1 MKVDQTRRNSLAGV
15 KRSSGNRVVASSDF
29 DSLLISEQKIDAVAA
44 TNRISS
50 VDTVVALQEI
60 TGDNTDER
68 GAKNRAN
75 LILDKLEDIRMGLL
89 MGQIPKSNLEE
100 LSKILILARENSI
113 DSNLLEIIEDIEL
126 RAKIELAKLEMTT
139 SF

>member
-15 KRSSGNRVVASSDF
+15 KRSSGSRGVASSDF
-29 DSLLISEQKIDAVAA
+29 DSLLISEQKIDDVAT

-50 VDTVVALQEI
+50 VDAVVALQEI

-68 GAKNRAN
+68 GAKKRAN

-89 MGQIPKSNLEE
+89 MGQISKSNLEE
-100 LSKILILARENSI
+100 LSKILIVARENSI
-113 DSNLLEIIEDIEL
+113 DANLLEIIEDIEL
-126 RAKIELAKLEMTT
+126 RAKIELAKLEIIN
-139 SF
+139 

>member
-15 KRSSGNRVVASSDF
+15 KRSSGSTGVTSSDF
-29 DSLLISEQKIDAVAA
+29 GSLLTSEQKIDDVAT

-50 VDTVVALQEI
+50 VDAVVALQEI

-89 MGQIPKSNLEE
+89 MGQIPKSNLDE
-100 LSKILILARENSI
+100 LSRILIVARENSI
-113 DSNLLEIIEDIEL
+113 DANLLEIIEDIEL

-139 SF
+139 

>member
-50 VDTVVALQEI
+50 VDAVVGLQEI

-126 RAKIELAKLEMTT
+126 RAKIELAKLEITT
-139 SF
+139 

>member
-15 KRSSGNRVVASSDF
+15 KRSGANRGVVSSDF

-44 TNRISS
+44 NNRISS
-50 VDTVVALQEI
+50 VDAVVALQEI
-60 TGDNTDER
+60 TGDDTDEK

-75 LILDKLEDIRMGLL
+75 FILDKLEDIRMGLL
-89 MGQIPKSNLEE
+89 MGQIPKSNLED
-100 LSKILILARENSI
+100 LSKILIVARKNSI

>member
-15 KRSSGNRVVASSDF
+15 KRSSGNRGVESSDF
-29 DSLLISEQKIDAVAA
+29 DSLLTSEQKIDSVAA

-50 VDTVVALQEI
+50 VDSVVALQEI

-89 MGQIPKSNLEE
+89 LGQIPKTNLEE

-126 RAKIELAKLEMTT
+126 RAKIELAKLAIKT
-139 SF
+139 

>member
-15 KRSSGNRVVASSDF
+15 KRSSGSRGVASSDF
-29 DSLLISEQKIDAVAA
+29 DSLLISEQKIDDVAT

-50 VDTVVALQEI
+50 VDAVVALQEI

-89 MGQIPKSNLEE
+89 MGQISKSNLEE
-100 LSKILILARENSI
+100 LSKILIVARENSI
-113 DSNLLEIIEDIEL
+113 DANLLEIIEDIEL
-126 RAKIELAKLEMTT
+126 RAKIELAKLEIIN
-139 SF
+139 

>member
-15 KRSSGNRVVASSDF
+15 KRSSGNRGVASSDF
-29 DSLLISEQKIDAVAA
+29 DSLLISKKKIDAVAA

-50 VDTVVALQEI
+50 VDAVVGLQEI

-89 MGQIPKSNLEE
+89 LGQIPKTNLEE
-100 LSKILILARENSI
+100 LSQILILARENSI

-126 RAKIELAKLEMTT
+126 RAKIELAKLEIKT
-139 SF
+139 

>member
-15 KRSSGNRVVASSDF
+15 KRSSGKRGVASSDF

-50 VDTVVALQEI
+50 VDAVVALQEI

-126 RAKIELAKLEMTT
+126 RAKIELAKLEIIT
-139 SF
+139 

>member
-15 KRSSGNRVVASSDF
+15 KRSSGSRGVASSDF
-29 DSLLISEQKIDAVAA
+29 DSLLISEQKIDAVA
-44 TNRISS
+44 TSNRISS
-50 VDTVVALQEI
+50 VDAVVALQEI

-89 MGQIPKSNLEE
+89 MGQIPKSNLDE
-100 LSKILILARENSI
+100 LSRILIVARENSI
-113 DSNLLEIIEDIEL
+113 DANLLEIIEDIEL

-139 SF
+139 

>member
-1 MKVDQTRRNSLAGV
+1 MKVDQTRRNSLASV
-15 KRSSGNRVVASSDF
+15 KRSSGNRGVESSDF
-29 DSLLISEQKIDAVAA
+29 DSLLISEQKIDSVAA

-50 VDTVVALQEI
+50 VDAVVGLQEI

-100 LSKILILARENSI
+100 LSKILIVARENSI
-113 DSNLLEIIEDIEL
+113 DSNLLQVIEDIEL
-126 RAKIELAKLEMTT
+126 RAKIELAKLEIIT
-139 SF
+139 

>member
-15 KRSSGNRVVASSDF
+15 KRSSGSRDVASSDF
-29 DSLLISEQKIDAVAA
+29 DSLLISEQKIDTVAA

-50 VDTVVALQEI
+50 VDAVVALQKI
-60 TGDNTDER
+60 TGDNTNER

-100 LSKILILARENSI
+100 LSKILIVARENSI
-113 DSNLLEIIEDIEL
+113 DSSLLEIIGDIEL
-126 RAKIELAKLEMTT
+126 RAKIELAKLETIP
-139 SF
+139 

>member
-15 KRSSGNRVVASSDF
+15 KRSSGSRGVASSDF
-29 DSLLISEQKIDAVAA
+29 DSLLISEQKIDAVAT

-50 VDTVVALQEI
+50 VDAVVALQEI
-60 TGDNTDER
+60 TGDDTDEK

-75 LILDKLEDIRMGLL
+75 FILDKLEDIRMGLL
-89 MGQIPKSNLEE
+89 MGQIPKSNLED
-100 LSKILILARENSI
+100 LSKILIVARKNSI

>member
-15 KRSSGNRVVASSDF
+15 KRSSGSRGAASGDF

-44 TNRISS
+44 SNRISS
-50 VDTVVALQEI
+50 VDAVVALQEI

-89 MGQIPKSNLEE
+89 MGQIPKSNLDE
-100 LSKILILARENSI
+100 LSRILIVARENSI
-113 DSNLLEIIEDIEL
+113 DANLLEIIEDIEL

>member
-1 MKVDQTRRNSLAGV
+1 MKVDQTRRNSPASV
-15 KRSSGNRVVASSDF
+15 KRSSGNRGVESSDF
-29 DSLLISEQKIDAVAA
+29 DSLLTAGQKTDAVAA

-50 VDTVVALQEI
+50 VDAVVALQEI

-113 DSNLLEIIEDIEL
+113 DSNLLEIIEDVEL
-126 RAKIELAKLEMTT
+126 RAKIELAKLEIKT
-139 SF
+139 

>member
-15 KRSSGNRVVASSDF
+15 KRSSGSRGVESSDF
-29 DSLLISEQKIDAVAA
+29 DSLLISEQKIDSVAA
-44 TNRISS
+44 SNRISS
-50 VDTVVALQEI
+50 VDAVVALQEI

-89 MGQIPKSNLEE
+89 VGQIPKSNLED
-100 LSKILILARENSI
+100 LSKILIVARENSI
-113 DSNLLEIIEDIEL
+113 DANLLEIIEDIEL

-139 SF
+139 SL

>member
-1 MKVDQTRRNSLAGV
+1 MKVDQTRRISLAGV
-15 KRSSGNRVVASSDF
+15 KRSSGNRGAASSDF
-29 DSLLISEQKIDAVAA
+29 DSLLISEQKIDSVAA

-50 VDTVVALQEI
+50 VDSVVALQEI
-60 TGDNTDER
+60 TGDNPDER
-68 GAKNRAN
+68 GAKSRAN

-126 RAKIELAKLEMTT
+126 RAKIELAKLEIKT
-139 SF
+139 

>member
-1 MKVDQTRRNSLAGV
+1 MKVDQTRRNSLSGV
-15 KRSSGNRVVASSDF
+15 KRSSGSRGVANSDF
-29 DSLLISEQKIDAVAA
+29 DSLLISEQKIDAVAT

-50 VDTVVALQEI
+50 VDAVVALQEI
-60 TGDNTDER
+60 TGDDTDEK

-75 LILDKLEDIRMGLL
+75 FILDKLEDIRMGLL
-89 MGQIPKSNLEE
+89 MGQIPKSNLED
-100 LSKILILARENSI
+100 LSKILIVARKNSI

>member
-15 KRSSGNRVVASSDF
+15 KRSSGSRGVASSDF
-29 DSLLISEQKIDAVAA
+29 DSLLISEQKIDGVAT

-50 VDTVVALQEI
+50 VDAVVALQEI

-89 MGQIPKSNLEE
+89 MGQIPKSNLDE
-100 LSKILILARENSI
+100 LSRILIVARENSI
-113 DSNLLEIIEDIEL
+113 DANLLEIIEDIEL
-126 RAKIELAKLEMTT
+126 RAKIELAKLEIKT
-139 SF
+139 

>member
-1 MKVDQTRRNSLAGV
+1 MKVDQTRRNSPASV
-15 KRSSGNRVVASSDF
+15 KRSSGNRGVESSDF

-50 VDTVVALQEI
+50 VDAVVGLQEI
-60 TGDNTDER
+60 TGDNRDER

-89 MGQIPKSNLEE
+89 LGQIPKTNLEE
-100 LSKILILARENSI
+100 LSKILISARENSI
-113 DSNLLEIIEDIEL
+113 DSNLLEICL
-126 RAKIELAKLEMTT
+126 LYT
-139 SF
+139 SPSPRDKRQSRMPSSA

>member
-15 KRSSGNRVVASSDF
+15 KRSSGSRGAASSDF

-44 TNRISS
+44 SNRISS
-50 VDTVVALQEI
+50 VDAVVALQEI

-89 MGQIPKSNLEE
+89 MGQIPKSNLDE
-100 LSKILILARENSI
+100 LSRILIVARENSI
-113 DSNLLEIIEDIEL
+113 DANLLEIIEDIEL
-126 RAKIELAKLEMTT
+126 RAKIELAKLEIKT
-139 SF
+139 

>member
-15 KRSSGNRVVASSDF
+15 KRSSSNRGVASSDF

-50 VDTVVALQEI
+50 VDAVVGLQEI

-126 RAKIELAKLEMTT
+126 RAKIELAKLEIIT
-139 SF
+139 

>member
-15 KRSSGNRVVASSDF
+15 KRSSGSRGVASSDF

-44 TNRISS
+44 SNRISS
-50 VDTVVALQEI
+50 VDAVVALQEI

-89 MGQIPKSNLEE
+89 MGQIPKSNLDE
-100 LSKILILARENSI
+100 LSRILIVARENSI
-113 DSNLLEIIEDIEL
+113 DANIIEIIEDIEL

-139 SF
+139 

>member
-15 KRSSGNRVVASSDF
+15 KRSSGSRGAASSDF

-44 TNRISS
+44 SNRISS
-50 VDTVVALQEI
+50 VDAVVALQEI

-89 MGQIPKSNLEE
+89 MGQIPKSNLDE
-100 LSKILILARENSI
+100 LSRILIVARENSI
-113 DSNLLEIIEDIEL
+113 DANLLEIIEDIEL
-126 RAKIELAKLEMTT
+126 RAKIELAKLEMRT
-139 SF
+139 

>member
-1 MKVDQTRRNSLAGV
+1 MKVDQTRRNSLASV
-15 KRSSGNRVVASSDF
+15 KRSSGNRGVESSDF

-50 VDTVVALQEI
+50 VDAVVGLQEI

-100 LSKILILARENSI
+100 LSKILIVARENSI
-113 DSNLLEIIEDIEL
+113 DSNLLQVIEDIEL
-126 RAKIELAKLEMTT
+126 RAKIELAKLAIKT
-139 SF
+139 

>member
-1 MKVDQTRRNSLAGV
+1 MKVDQTRRNSLSGV
-15 KRSSGNRVVASSDF
+15 KRSSGSRGVASSDF

-50 VDTVVALQEI
+50 VDAVVALQEI
-60 TGDNTDER
+60 TGDDTDEK

-75 LILDKLEDIRMGLL
+75 FILDKLEDIRMGLL
-89 MGQIPKSNLEE
+89 MGQIPKSNLED
-100 LSKILILARENSI
+100 LSKILIVARKNSI

>member
-15 KRSSGNRVVASSDF
+15 KRSSGSRGVASSDF
-29 DSLLISEQKIDAVAA
+29 DSLLISEQKMDAVASS
-44 TNRISS
+44 NRISS
-50 VDTVVALQEI
+50 LDAVVALQEI
-60 TGDNTDER
+60 TGDNPDER
-68 GAKNRAN
+68 SARNRAN

-100 LSKILILARENSI
+100 LSKILIVARENSI
-113 DSNLLEIIEDIEL
+113 DANLQEIIEDIEL

-139 SF
+139 

>member
-15 KRSSGNRVVASSDF
+15 KRSSGSRGAASSDF
-29 DSLLISEQKIDAVAA
+29 DSLLISEQKIDAVA
-44 TNRISS
+44 TSNRISS
-50 VDTVVALQEI
+50 VDSVVALQEI

-68 GAKNRAN
+68 GAKSRAN

-126 RAKIELAKLEMTT
+126 RAKIELAKLEIKT
-139 SF
+139 

>member
-1 MKVDQTRRNSLAGV
+1 MKVDQTRRNSLSGV
-15 KRSSGNRVVASSDF
+15 KRSSVSRGVANSDF
-29 DSLLISEQKIDAVAA
+29 DSLLISEQKIDAVAT

-50 VDTVVALQEI
+50 VDAVVALQEI
-60 TGDNTDER
+60 TGDDTGEK

-75 LILDKLEDIRMGLL
+75 FILDKLEDIRMGLL
-89 MGQIPKSNLEE
+89 MGQIPKSNLED
-100 LSKILILARENSI
+100 LSKILIVARKNSI

>member
-1 MKVDQTRRNSLAGV
+1 MKVDQTRRNSLVGV
-15 KRSSGNRVVASSDF
+15 KRSSGSRDVASSDF

-50 VDTVVALQEI
+50 VDAVVALQEI
-60 TGDNTDER
+60 TGDNTDGR

-113 DSNLLEIIEDIEL
+113 DANLLEIIEDIEL
-126 RAKIELAKLEMTT
+126 RAKIELAKLEIIT
-139 SF
+139 

>member
-15 KRSSGNRVVASSDF
+15 KRSSGSRGVASSDF
-29 DSLLISEQKIDAVAA
+29 DSLLISEQKIDDVAT

-50 VDTVVALQEI
+50 VDAVVALQEI

-68 GAKNRAN
+68 GTKNRAN

-89 MGQIPKSNLEE
+89 MGQIPKSNLDE
-100 LSKILILARENSI
+100 LSRILIVARENSI
-113 DSNLLEIIEDIEL
+113 DANLLEIIEDIEL

-139 SF
+139 

>member
-1 MKVDQTRRNSLAGV
+1 MKVDQTRRNSLASV
-15 KRSSGNRVVASSDF
+15 KRSSGNRGVASSDF

-50 VDTVVALQEI
+50 VDAVVGLQEI

-89 MGQIPKSNLEE
+89 LGQIPKTNLEE

-113 DSNLLEIIEDIEL
+113 DSNLSEIIEDIEL
-126 RAKIELAKLEMTT
+126 RAKIELAKLEIKT
-139 SF
+139 

>member
-1 MKVDQTRRNSLAGV
+1 MKVDQTRRNSLVGV
-15 KRSSGNRVVASSDF
+15 KRSSGNRGVASSDF

-50 VDTVVALQEI
+50 VDAVVGLQEI

-89 MGQIPKSNLEE
+89 LGQIPKTNLEE

-126 RAKIELAKLEMTT
+126 RAKIELAKLEIKT
-139 SF
+139 